1 MTINQ
6 KKKSKAKVMS
16 SFEEKNHPYFI
27 ELMDGELRPICTM
40 DCIRIFDKL
49 NELKKEPDKVSTLWS
64 PIHYCNIDIKNMTVV
79 MDSKPNQVLKLVRGK
94 TY

>member
-1 MTINQ
+1 MTIDQ

-16 SFEEKNHPYFI
+16 SFQEKNYPYFI

-49 NELKKEPDKVSTLWS
+49 DELKKEPDNAPTLWS
-64 PIHYCNIDIKNMTVV
+64 PIHYCNIDIKTMTVV
-79 MDSKPNQVLKLVRGK
+79 MDSKPDQVLKLVRGK